1 VRLVDGV
8 GILVAE
14 LVHDAGDALV
24 VLRVEGIPDEAL
36 ELEGAA
42 FALVVELVV
51 ERLSDVRVHVGG
63 SVCEQTLHGDA
74 EGYRRLIVSEGGEG
88 AIVKCG
94 RRDSPV
100 RWVVAKLEARP
111 ARIWKRTS
119 SCFSGRY
126 TPAPPH
132 SKPQPAGT

>member
-1 VRLVDGV
+1 VPRRASYRSQRDRGRGQSYEPAVARVRLVDGV
-8 GILVAE
+8 GVLVAE

-74 EGYRRLIVSEGGEG
+74 EGLSQADSVRGRGRSHCEVRQARFTCSL
-88 AIVKCG
+88 G
-94 RRDSPV
+94 RR
-100 RWVVAKLEARP
+100 E
-111 ARIWKRTS
+111 T
-119 SCFSGRY
+119 
-126 TPAPPH
+126 
-132 SKPQPAGT
+132 

>member
-63 SVCEQTLHGDA
+63 VCKNRLYMA
-74 EGYRRLIVSEGGEG
+74 MPRGYRRLIVSEGGEG

-111 ARIWKRTS
+111 ARVWKRTS